1 MFMAA
6 VKWLTEVVRLQFLL
20 ELAYC
25 LL

>member
-1 MFMAA
+1 MFIAA